1 MFRFVSL
8 FGLAFLTLAAV
19 ALASSPTTR
28 TSTPLAGP
36 FPETDASPKK
46 EAPRPRARRA
56 YPLEFSLN

>member
-19 ALASSPTTR
+19 ALASSPTIR

-36 FPETDASPKK
+36 FPETDASPK
-46 EAPRPRARRA
+46 EAPRPRPRRG